1 MTLTH
6 REEFANFQSFH
17 RSIKNNPYNPEA
29 YLSRANWFE
38 AQGFPDLAAGDAYK
52 ALLLSDEIRDASGEY
67 HQEALN
73 TVESLATHLHKGTN
87 PTFLNGVTNN
97 DNKHDNQE
105 YIEHENSGQFP
116 NEIAEAFA
124 DRVAFQSY
132 RLLASTLSQCGC
144 LKSANDFTRRGL
156 KAFPNA
162 RSLSKEQACIREQ
175 GHKPHEFSSTSGL
188 ERPEQAKLPHPPKT
202 GEFAFHPPNA
212 LPEQG
217 TVRRVIYPWND
228 HEPDRHSESALHE
241 LNKCLKEIAPKCEVR
256 AVSLPLLKT
265 KSSST
270 DKSLGETADGYL
282 TIGQLG
288 LFATED
294 ISPNETVLCER
305 SVLAANNRL
314 HDPLCDACSGPLP
327 TNPASA
333 LVSSCDDCED
343 TIFCS
348 PTCASL
354 ARELYHPAVCGR
366 SDFDMLAKDPSPHEA
381 SSALYLALLGRT
393 FAMAETQA
401 VHPLDLPETKY
412 LWGDF
417 TSLLPKTSSETRRY
431 LPFTFQANILSPLNI
446 LERMD
451 INIFTSPLAET
462 WVVNTLY
469 AKFRGTASAR
479 FNTTGIARG
488 PEVAAVHPMWCLAN
502 HSCAP
507 NVKWDWSAEI
517 RFTARGGKDIVHWG
531 SRAEQDDRRG
541 VYPISQERGCKNKR
555 DGGIQTGEEILNHYC
570 DTDLPVKERREWA
583 VGALGGDC
591 MCERCQWEEEQ
602 AL

>member
-1 MTLTH
+1 MTVTQT
-6 REEFANFQSFH
+6 EELAGFQSLH
-17 RSIKNNPYNPEA
+17 RSIKNNPYNPDL
-29 YLSRANWFE
+29 YLSRADWFE

-52 ALLLSDEIRDASGEY
+52 ALLLSDDIRNASGEY
-67 HQEALN
+67 HEEVLN
-73 TVESLATHLHKGTN
+73 AVESLATHSQEGTN
-87 PTFLNGVTNN
+87 PTFLDGVTNN
-97 DNKHDNQE
+97 DNEHDNQE
-105 YIEHENSGQFP
+105 HLELENSSQFTYQ
-116 NEIAEAFA
+116 IAEAFA
-124 DRVAFQSY
+124 DRVTLESY
-132 RLLASTLSQCGC
+132 HLLASTLSQCGC
-144 LKSANDFTRRGL
+144 LKSANDFTHRGL

-162 RSLSKEQACIREQ
+162 RSLSKQQACIREQ
-175 GHKPHEFSSTSGL
+175 GHRSHEFSPKSDL
-188 ERPEQAKLPHPPKT
+188 ERPEQAKLPHLSKT
-202 GEFAFHPPNA
+202 GELAFHTPNR

-217 TVRRVIYPWND
+217 TARRVVYPWND
-228 HEPDRHSESALHE
+228 HEPDRHSESALQE
-241 LNKCLKEIAPKCEVR
+241 LNRYLKEVAPKCEVR

-265 KSSST
+265 KSPCT
-270 DKSLGETADGYL
+270 NKSLVETTDGYP
-282 TIGQLG
+282 TVAQLG

-294 ISPNETVLCER
+294 ISSNETVLCER
-305 SVLAANNRL
+305 SILAANNRL

-327 TNPASA
+327 TNSPSA

-366 SDFDMLAKDPSPHEA
+366 SDFDLLAKDPSPDEA
-381 SSALYLALLGRT
+381 SSALYLALLGRA

-401 VHPLDLPETKY
+401 VHPLDLPEIKY

-417 TSLLPKTSSETRRY
+417 TSILPRTSSETRRH
-431 LPFTFQANILSPLNI
+431 LPFTFQANILSPLII

-479 FNTTGIARG
+479 FNTTGINRG

-531 SRAEQDDRRG
+531 SKVEQDDRRG
-541 VYPISQERGCKNKR
+541 VYPIRRERGYKKRR
-555 DGGIQTGEEILNHYC
+555 DGGIQMGEEILNHYC
-570 DTDLPVKERREWA
+570 DIDLPVKERREWA

>member
-6 REEFANFQSFH
+6 TEEFASFQSFH
-17 RSIKNNPYNPEA
+17 RSIKNNPYNPDL
-29 YLSRANWFE
+29 YLSRADWFE

-73 TVESLATHLHKGTN
+73 AVESLATYLQEGNN
-87 PTFLNGVTNN
+87 PTFLDGVTNN
-97 DNKHDNQE
+97 DNDHDNQE
-105 YIEHENSGQFP
+105 YIEHENSSHFTY
-116 NEIAEAFA
+116 EIAEAFA
-124 DRVAFQSY
+124 DRVALKSY
-132 RLLASTLSQCGC
+132 HLLASTLSQCGC
-144 LKSANDFTRRGL
+144 LKSANDFTHRGL

-162 RSLSKEQACIREQ
+162 HSLSKEQACIREQ
-175 GHKPHEFSSTSGL
+175 GHRYHEFSPTSSL
-188 ERPEQAKLPHPPKT
+188 ERPEQAKLPHLSKT
-202 GEFAFHPPNA
+202 GELAFHTPSG
-212 LPEQG
+212 LPDQG
-217 TVRRVIYPWND
+217 TVRRVVYPWND
-228 HEPDRHSESALHE
+228 HEPDRHSENALQE
-241 LNKCLKEIAPKCEVR
+241 LNQRLKEVAPKCEVR

-265 KSSST
+265 KSPCT
-270 DKSLGETADGYL
+270 NKSLNETTNEYP
-282 TIGQLG
+282 TVEQLG

-294 ISPNETVLCER
+294 ISSNETVLCER
-305 SVLAANNRL
+305 SILAANNRL
-314 HDPLCDACSGPLP
+314 HEPLCDACSGPLP
-327 TNPASA
+327 TNSSSA
-333 LVSSCDDCED
+333 LVSCDDCED

-354 ARELYHPAVCGR
+354 ARELYHPAICGR
-366 SDFDMLAKDPSPHEA
+366 SDFDLLAKDPSPDEA
-381 SSALYLALLGRT
+381 SSALYLALLGRA

-417 TSLLPKTSSETRRY
+417 TSLLPRTSSETRRY
-431 LPFTFQANILSPLNI
+431 LPFTFQANIWSPLSI

-462 WVVNTLY
+462 WVINTLY

-488 PEVAAVHPMWCLAN
+488 PEVAVVHPMWCLAN

-507 NVKWDWSAEI
+507 NVKWDWSAKI

-531 SRAEQDDRRG
+531 SEEEQDDRKG
-541 VYPISQERGCKNKR
+541 VYPISQERGYKNKR
-555 DGGIQTGEEILNHYC
+555 DGGIQMGEEILNHYC
-570 DTDLPVKERREWA
+570 DIDLPVKERREWA
-583 VGALGGDC
+583 AGALGGDC